1 MKYILK
7 QSQISLL
14 IENVESDF
22 QLVKRFLEG
31 LPPKFPKWVKGYK
44 LTTSND
50 NVTFT
55 LKVGTDILPSQT
67 DEILDEIW
75 QRIYIFTGIPVSLHL
90 ERF

>member
-7 QSQISLL
+7 ESQISLL
-14 IENVESDF
+14 IENVETEF

-31 LPPKFPKWVKGYK
+31 LPPKFPEWVNGYK
-44 LTTSND
+44 LTVSN
-50 NVTFT
+50 NNIKFT
-55 LKVGTDILPSQT
+55 LKVGADILPSQT

-75 QRIYIFTGIPVSLHL
+75 QKIYIFTGVPVSLHL